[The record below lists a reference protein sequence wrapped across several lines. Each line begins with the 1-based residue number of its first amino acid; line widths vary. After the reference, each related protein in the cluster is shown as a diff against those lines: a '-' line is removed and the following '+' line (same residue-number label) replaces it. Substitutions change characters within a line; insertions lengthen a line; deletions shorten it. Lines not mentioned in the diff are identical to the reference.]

1 MLWYWAR
8 FTLLACASA
17 AYAEPPLMLWA
28 WEQAIDLRFLAW
40 RGDVGV
46 AYLAATAFV
55 DKTGVRVRSR
65 SVPMRAPEWMATRA

>member
-1 MLWYWAR
+1 MRWYWAR

-17 AYAEPPLMLWA
+17 AYADPPPPMLWA
-28 WEQAIDLRFLAW
+28 WRFLAG

-55 DKTGVRVRSR
+55 DKAGVIAFS
-65 SVPMRAPEWMATRA
+65 